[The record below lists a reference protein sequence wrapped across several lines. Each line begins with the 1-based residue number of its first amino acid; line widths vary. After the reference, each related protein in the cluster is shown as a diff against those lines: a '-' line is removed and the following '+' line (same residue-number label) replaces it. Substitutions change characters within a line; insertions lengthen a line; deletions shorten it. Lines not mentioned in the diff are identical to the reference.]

1 MSFRFNMNY
10 EREGLAR
17 SRAPIAGGIH
27 HDLSFHLHAIPN
39 AARHRLRQGARHD
52 MTAYRRYGPD
62 DGVPLVY
69 LRDPWDAIDAYPD
82 LFVTHVDHFLSWAA
96 N

>member
-1 MSFRFNMNY
+1 
-10 EREGLAR
+10 
-17 SRAPIAGGIH
+17 
-27 HDLSFHLHAIPN
+27 
-39 AARHRLRQGARHD
+39 